1 MNIIFPNR
9 ILGTD
14 TTDILTNDLNNFG
27 NIKKMVIL
35 RQRLPPANA
44 NHIDMI
50 THVRGEKNYFTLKKP
65 TILLEIVELETITKK
80 EVI

>member
-50 THVRGEKNYFTLKKP
+50 THVRGEKNDLPVKNQR
-65 TILLEIVELETITKK
+65 ILLEIVELETITKK

>member
-1 MNIIFPNR
+1 MIIQ
-9 ILGTD
+9 
-14 TTDILTNDLNNFG
+14 
-27 NIKKMVIL
+27 

-50 THVRGEKNYFTLKKP
+50 SHVRGEKNELPVKNQRM
-65 TILLEIVELETITKK
+65 LLEIVELETITKK